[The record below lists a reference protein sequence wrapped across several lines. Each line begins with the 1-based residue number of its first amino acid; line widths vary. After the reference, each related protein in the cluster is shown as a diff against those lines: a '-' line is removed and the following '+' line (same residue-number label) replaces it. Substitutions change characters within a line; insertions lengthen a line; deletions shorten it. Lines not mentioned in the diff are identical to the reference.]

1 MIKEAL
7 QYIVGLGEA
16 NLLDVEGYTYSD
28 KPLEKVSYI
37 PYPEPIKLKTLSSF
51 VEYIKNFRECEMA
64 DGKAIVH
71 VESPTKVR
79 IYSALDKECN
89 RDKYAIAEAELP
101 YMEFG
106 TFENHESFCIA
117 LQSKFVDNED
127 RRLLLKFAGTVQDGT
142 VTEYGDDGVSQ
153 KATVKTGLSS
163 KSDAIVPN
171 PVILKPFRTF
181 LEVDQ
186 PESAF
191 IFRMKNGNY
200 GVQCALFE
208 ADGGAWKIEA
218 MKNIKEY
225 LQEELKEVEDLVVI
239 S

>member
-16 NLLDVEGYTYSD
+16 NLLDVEGCTYSD

-51 VEYIKNFRECEMA
+51 VEYIKNFRECEME
-64 DGKAIVH
+64 DGKTIVH

-79 IYSALDKECN
+79 IYSDLDKECN

-106 TFENHESFCIA
+106 TFDNHESFCIA

-127 RRLLLKFAGTVQDGT
+127 RKLLLKFAGTVQDGT
-142 VTEYGDDGVSQ
+142 VTEYGDDGVSK

>member
-1 MIKEAL
+1 M
-7 QYIVGLGEA
+7 
-16 NLLDVEGYTYSD
+16 
-28 KPLEKVSYI
+28 
-37 PYPEPIKLKTLSSF
+37 
-51 VEYIKNFRECEMA
+51 
-64 DGKAIVH
+64 
-71 VESPTKVR
+71 
-79 IYSALDKECN
+79 
-89 RDKYAIAEAELP
+89 
-101 YMEFG
+101 
-106 TFENHESFCIA
+106 
-117 LQSKFVDNED
+117 QSKFVDNED
-127 RRLLLKFAGTVQDGT
+127 RKLLLKFAGTVQDGT

-153 KATVKTGLSS
+153 KATVKTWLSS

>member
-16 NLLDVEGYTYSD
+16 NLLEVEGCTYSD

-71 VESPTKVR
+71 IESPTRVR
-79 IYSALDKECN
+79 IYSVLDRECN
-89 RDKYAIAEAELP
+89 RDNYAIAEAELP

-106 TFENHESFCIA
+106 TFDNHESFCIA

-127 RRLLLKFAGTVQDGT
+127 RKLLLKFAGTVQDGT

-171 PVILKPFRTF
+171 PVLLKPFRTF

-208 ADGGAWKIEA
+208 ADGGAWKNEA
-218 MKNIKEY
+218 MKRIKEY

>member
-1 MIKEAL
+1 
-7 QYIVGLGEA
+7 
-16 NLLDVEGYTYSD
+16 
-28 KPLEKVSYI
+28 
-37 PYPEPIKLKTLSSF
+37 
-51 VEYIKNFRECEMA
+51 
-64 DGKAIVH
+64 
-71 VESPTKVR
+71 
-79 IYSALDKECN
+79 
-89 RDKYAIAEAELP
+89 
-101 YMEFG
+101 MEFG
-106 TFENHESFCIA
+106 TFDNHESFCIA

-127 RRLLLKFAGTVQDGT
+127 RKLLLKFAGTVQDGT
-142 VTEYGDDGVSQ
+142 VTEYGDDGISQ